1 MKNFIILFYLL
12 FSSVVYTQ
20 TVDIPDINFKNALIE
35 QGVDKNG
42 DGEIQESEA
51 LIIDSINISHRFI
64 NSLIGIKSFVNL
76 EYLDCNSNLNTEL
89 DVKGMKKLITLN
101 CIDNKITSLNI
112 QEVKNLE
119 ILYCGNNK
127 ISSLELQGLVK
138 LKYLACS
145 SNPLANLNLQG
156 LSSLNN
162 IICESA
168 NLKSLNLDGLTD
180 LQFLYCPYNNIKD
193 INLNGLSNL
202 KDLVCHNNQ
211 ITTLDLK
218 GISNLSRLDCAD
230 NLISTLD
237 LSGSTNLVTLACWNN
252 QLYNLNLNGLTNLK
266 YLSCH
271 KNQLANLNLKDL
283 HNLLSLECGDNKLS
297 TIDLESLI
305 KLQSLGI
312 YKNQLIS
319 LDISAL
325 PNLKIFSVDNNNLI
339 SMFIKNG
346 IEKTMSFE
354 NNSNLKYI
362 CCDDF
367 ETDYIKNIAN
377 SNGLYNCSVNSYCS
391 FTPGGAFYSII
402 SENKIDWNNN
412 GCEPSDNGYSFLKYS
427 ITKGLQFGSTISDRF
442 GHFFIPVQDGTY
454 FLKPNIE
461 NPTYFI
467 INPMSFEV
475 TFPDAGDTVIQ
486 NICIA
491 PKGVHHDV
499 QVSIL
504 PIEPARPGFDA
515 KYKIIFTNRGTQV
528 ESGTINFIWN
538 DEVLDFLSSDLPPD
552 LQSKNMLSWN
562 FSDLQPFESRNLNF
576 VLNVNSPIENPSVN
590 IGDILSFEANI
601 TTNNFDE
608 TPIDNVFDMRQTV
621 VGSLDPNDKTCIE
634 GKNIKPEMIGQYLH
648 YLIRFEN
655 TGTYAAKNIVVK
667 DLIDVNVFDI
677 KSLQIIDASHKMFT
691 RIKDNIVEFIFEDI
705 ELPFD
710 DNNND
715 GYVSFKIKT
724 RPNLILGDSLKNKA
738 EIYFDYNLPIVTN
751 EAVSLINNSVNTS
764 ELKANN
770 IGFFPNPVKDVVQ
783 FLVNDQIE
791 TAQIFDLYG
800 KILRS
805 TSINNNQLNIQ
816 EFQNGTYMIRLF
828 TGQKIYVAKVVKM

>member
-42 DGEIQESEA
+42 DGEIQENEA
-51 LIIDSINISHRFI
+51 LYTSYLGIYGKNIT
-64 NSLIGIKSFVNL
+64 SLVGIKSFKNL
-76 EYLDCNSNLNTEL
+76 
-89 DVKGMKKLITLN
+89 IHLN
-101 CIDNKITSLNI
+101 CSF
-112 QEVKNLE
+112 NL
-119 ILYCGNNK
+119 
-127 ISSLELQGLVK
+127 
-138 LKYLACS
+138 
-145 SNPLANLNLQG
+145 
-156 LSSLNN
+156 LSSLDLSGMNAIQELDCAGN
-162 IICESA
+162 QLTHLNLKGNL
-168 NLKSLNLDGLTD
+168 NLKSLDGDFNYLTKID
-180 LQFLYCPYNNIKD
+180 
-193 INLNGLSNL
+193 
-202 KDLVCHNNQ
+202 
-211 ITTLDLK
+211 
-218 GISNLSRLDCAD
+218 
-230 NLISTLD
+230 
-237 LSGSTNLVTLACWNN
+237 
-252 QLYNLNLNGLTNLK
+252 LNGLTNLTTVRLIINNLEDINLK
-266 YLSCH
+266 GLENLETLLC
-271 KNQLANLNLKDL
+271 NNNLLTNLNIQDLK
-283 HNLLSLECGDNKLS
+283 NLKSLQCGDNKIALLD
-297 TIDLESLI
+297 IKNLYNLEELGCYNNLLTNLDISGLTKI
-305 KLQSLGI
+305 FALQCQN
-312 YKNQLIS
+312 NQLIS
-319 LDISAL
+319 L
-325 PNLKIFSVDNNNLI
+325 N
-339 SMFIKNG
+339 IKNG
-346 IEKTMSFE
+346 TKILDWELLDFHG
-354 NNSNLKYI
+354 NPNLQYI

-367 ETDYIKNIAN
+367 IVGEIREKIKTKDYNLKN
-377 SNGLYNCSVNSYCS
+377 CTVNTYCS
-391 FTPGGAFYSII
+391 FTPGGIFYSIRGE
-402 SENKIDWNNN
+402 SRLDAENN
-412 GCEPSDNGYSFLKYS
+412 GCGIGDLPITDLKINITNGLDSAYFLTEPS
-427 ITKGLQFGSTISDRF
+427 GLYDF
-442 GHFFIPVQDGTY
+442 PVQDGTHSLTPLPEHPEY
-454 FLKPNIE
+454 FNV
-461 NPTYFI
+461 
-467 INPMSFEV
+467 NPMSFEV

-764 ELKANN
+764 ELKANT

>member
-12 FSSVVYTQ
+12 FSSIVYSQ
-20 TVDIPDINFKNALIE
+20 IVDIPDINFKNALIE

-42 DGEIQESEA
+42 DGEIQENEA
-51 LIIDSINISHRFI
+51 LYTSYLGIYGKNIT
-64 NSLIGIKSFVNL
+64 SLVGIKSFKNL
-76 EYLDCNSNLNTEL
+76 
-89 DVKGMKKLITLN
+89 IHLN
-101 CIDNKITSLNI
+101 CSF
-112 QEVKNLE
+112 NL
-119 ILYCGNNK
+119 
-127 ISSLELQGLVK
+127 
-138 LKYLACS
+138 
-145 SNPLANLNLQG
+145 
-156 LSSLNN
+156 LSSLDLSGMNAIQELDCAGN
-162 IICESA
+162 QLTHLNLKGNL
-168 NLKSLNLDGLTD
+168 NLKSLDGDFNYLTKID
-180 LQFLYCPYNNIKD
+180 
-193 INLNGLSNL
+193 
-202 KDLVCHNNQ
+202 
-211 ITTLDLK
+211 
-218 GISNLSRLDCAD
+218 
-230 NLISTLD
+230 
-237 LSGSTNLVTLACWNN
+237 
-252 QLYNLNLNGLTNLK
+252 LNGLTNLTTVRLIINNLEDINLK
-266 YLSCH
+266 GLENLETLLC
-271 KNQLANLNLKDL
+271 NNNLLTNLNIQDLK
-283 HNLLSLECGDNKLS
+283 NLKSLQCGDNKIALLD
-297 TIDLESLI
+297 IKNLHNLEELGCYNNLLTNLDISGLTKI
-305 KLQSLGI
+305 FALQCQN
-312 YKNQLIS
+312 NQLIS
-319 LDISAL
+319 L
-325 PNLKIFSVDNNNLI
+325 N
-339 SMFIKNG
+339 IKNG
-346 IEKTMSFE
+346 TKILDWVLLDFHG
-354 NNSNLKYI
+354 NPNLQYI

-367 ETDYIKNIAN
+367 IVGEIREKIKTKDYNLKN
-377 SNGLYNCSVNSYCS
+377 CTVNTYCS
-391 FTPGGAFYSII
+391 FTPGGIFYSIRGE
-402 SENKIDWNNN
+402 SRLDAENN
-412 GCEPSDNGYSFLKYS
+412 GCGIGDLPITDLKINITNGLDSAYFLTEPS
-427 ITKGLQFGSTISDRF
+427 GLYDF
-442 GHFFIPVQDGTY
+442 PVQDGTHSLTPLPEHPEY
-454 FLKPNIE
+454 FNV
-461 NPTYFI
+461 
-467 INPMSFEV
+467 NPMSFEV

-538 DEVLDFLSSDLPPD
+538 DKVLDFLSSDLPPD
-552 LQSKNMLSWN
+552 LQSKNLLSWN

-601 TTNNFDE
+601 ITNNFDE